1 MASKPDPRAQLE
13 HSAASLSGALT
24 VIKAHAQ
31 FLARRSWDLS
41 DADRAYLTERL
52 AIIDS
57 QVGRAANLLSD
68 MLHAASA
75 DGKPIDPDRD

>member
-1 MASKPDPRAQLE
+1 MMTDLDPRTQLE
-13 HSAASLSGALT
+13 HSAASLLGALT

-31 FLARRSWDLS
+31 LLARRQWDLT
-41 DADRAYLTERL
+41 DADRAHLTNRL

-57 QVGRAANLLSD
+57 QVARAASLLSD
-68 MLHAASA
+68 MLQAAGA